1 MTTSKIATNFLGQP
15 MFQLMQKIN
24 QKKNNKE
31 VIHLE
36 IGEPDFNTPENIKNA
51 AIKAINNNHT
61 HYTSSFGLDNFRKKV
76 IETTLKTRGFEPK
89 LDQILITPGGNS
101 IIYFLIKS
109 LCDPSDEVLIPNPGF
124 PTYIAAA
131 KANNVKCK
139 FYQLSI
145 NNDFQI
151 DLNEIKKK
159 ITKRTKLLIINSP
172 SNPLGVTFKKRE
184 LSKIFKFCKKNNIF
198 ILSDEIYSR
207 LVFNNDS
214 FFSISS
220 LDKCK
225 SNVVILNGF
234 SKAFAMTGWRLGV
247 CIGPKFLIEKMN
259 ILQETI
265 VSCVP
270 PFIQFAGIEAITGS
284 QNQVRK
290 MVNIYEKKRDI
301 LINELFDKSNNFKL
315 IKPSGSLYAFPDI
328 SKTGLNGQK
337 FSDIC
342 LEKLK
347 IGVLPGKY
355 FGSNGINCIR
365 ICFANSEKNLE
376 IAARKIYNFFK

>member
-1 MTTSKIATNFLGQP
+1 MNTSKISSNFLGQP

-24 QKKNNKE
+24 KKKNSKE
-31 VIHLE
+31 IIHLE
-36 IGEPDFNTPENIKNA
+36 IGEPDFNTPSNIKKA
-51 AIKAINNNHT
+51 AIKGIVNNHT
-61 HYTSSFGLDNFRKKV
+61 HYVSSYGMESFRNSI
-76 IETTLKTRGFEPK
+76 IETTSKTRGFKPQ

-109 LCDPSDEVLIPNPGF
+109 LCNPSDEILIPNPGF
-124 PTYIAAA
+124 PTYISAA
-131 KANNVKCK
+131 KANNVKYK
-139 FYQLSI
+139 FYHLSI
-145 NNDFQI
+145 NNDYQI
-151 DLNEIKKK
+151 DLDEIKKK
-159 ITKRTKLLIINSP
+159 ITDKTRLLIINSP
-172 SNPLGVTFKKRE
+172 SNPLGVTFKKKE
-184 LSKIFKFCKKNNIF
+184 LIKIFKFCKKNNIF

-207 LVFNNDS
+207 LVFNNEN
-214 FFSISS
+214 FFSMSS

-225 SNVVILNGF
+225 KNVIVLNGF

-270 PFIQFAGIEAITGS
+270 PFIQLAGIEAIKGS
-284 QNQVRK
+284 QNEVKK
-290 MVNIYEKKRDI
+290 MIKIYEKKRDI
-301 LINELFDKSNNFKL
+301 LISELFDKSNNFKL
-315 IKPSGSLYAFPDI
+315 VKPTGSLYAFPDI
-328 SKTGLNGQK
+328 SMTGLNGQI

-347 IGVLPGKY
+347 IGVLPGKF
-355 FGSNGINCIR
+355 FGTNGNNCIR

-376 IAARKIYNFFK
+376 IASKKIYNYFK